1 MSGKFDTKA
10 DLEVVNMT
18 IEALKNNGIDAI
30 LVSRDDA
37 KQTVLDLIEKG
48 SEVMTMTSVT
58 LDELGISEVI
68 NGSGDYVGLK
78 PKLYS
83 LDKAT
88 QGKEMRVIGAVHDY
102 ALGSVHAV
110 TQDGQLVIASLT
122 GSQLPAYAYTAE
134 HVIWVVGTQKITKD
148 LNEAMERLNT
158 HTLELESERARKAY
172 GVPGS
177 AIAKTLIF
185 SKEIIPGR
193 VKVVF
198 VDDAI
203 GY

>member
-1 MSGKFDTKA
+1 MSTNFDTKA
-10 DLEVVNMT
+10 DLDVVNKT
-18 IEALKNNGIDAI
+18 IKALKNNGIDAV
-30 LVSRDDA
+30 LVSRENA
-37 KQTVLDLIEKG
+37 KQTVLDMIEKG

-58 LDELGISEVI
+58 LDELGINDAV

-78 PKLYS
+78 PKFYS

-88 QGKEMRVIGAVHDY
+88 QGKEMRIIGAVHDY

-110 TQDGQLVIASLT
+110 TEDGQLVIASLT

-148 LNEAMERLNT
+148 LSEAMDRLST
-158 HTLELESERARKAY
+158 HALPLESDRAHKAY

>member
-1 MSGKFDTKA
+1 MSKQFNVKA
-10 DLEVVNMT
+10 DVSIVNKT
-18 IEALKNNGIDAI
+18 ITALKNNGIDAI
-30 LVSRDDA
+30 LVSRENA
-37 KQTVLDLIEKG
+37 KQTVLDMITKG
-48 SEVMTMTSVT
+48 SDVMTMTSVT
-58 LDELGISEVI
+58 LDELGISEFV
-68 NGSGDYVGLK
+68 NTSAEYVGLK

-88 QGKEMRVIGAVHDY
+88 QAKEMKIIGAVHDY

-110 TQDGQLVIASLT
+110 TEDGQLVIASLT
-122 GSQLPAYAYTAE
+122 GSQIPAYAYTAE
-134 HVIWVVGTQKITKD
+134 NVIWVVGTQKITKD
-148 LNEAMERLNT
+148 LTEAMERINT
-158 HTLELESERARKAY
+158 YTLGLESERAHKAY

-177 AIAKTLIF
+177 AVAKTLIF

-198 VDDAI
+198 VDDVI

>member
-1 MSGKFDTKA
+1 MSQDFITKA
-10 DLEVVNMT
+10 DLNVVNKT

-30 LVSRDDA
+30 LVSREDA
-37 KQTVLDLIEKG
+37 KQTVLDMITKG

-58 LDELGISEVI
+58 LDELGISDEI
-68 NGSGDYVGLK
+68 NNSGNFDGLK

-88 QGKEMRVIGAVHDY
+88 QGKEMKIIGAVHDY
-102 ALGSVHAV
+102 VLGSVHAV
-110 TQDGQLVIASLT
+110 TEDGQLVIASLT
-122 GSQLPAYAYTAE
+122 GSQIPAYVYTAE
-134 HVIWVVGTQKITKD
+134 NVIWVIGTQKITKD
-148 LNEAMERLNT
+148 LSDAMERINT
-158 HTLELESERARKAY
+158 YTLELESERARKAY

-198 VDDAI
+198 VDDVI